1 MRICVVGTGY
11 VGLVAGAG
19 FAEFGNDVFCADID
33 EGKIA
38 RLLKRG
44 EIPIYEPGLETLVQR
59 NAAEERLRFTTDVGR
74 AVSDVD
80 AVFIAVGTPPGAD
93 GSADLSHVWDVARTV
108 GQHATGFTVVVTKS
122 TVPVGTG
129 DRVMQIL
136 QEAGP
141 GKDFAVVSNPEFLK
155 EGDAVND
162 FMKPQR
168 VVVGADDERAAEVM
182 RQLYRPFVR
191 TRDRLLLMDV
201 RSAEVTKY
209 ACNAMLATRISFMNE
224 MAALCDQVG
233 ANVAKVRQGMAWDD
247 RIGHALPLPRRGLR
261 RLLLPQGRQGD
272 HRHGPGRAA
281 CGCRSSR
288 RWRRSTRRRSAL
300 LADRGRWPTSAAT
313 PRARPWRCGAWPS
326 SPQTDDVREAPAV
339 TIADM
344 LLDAGASLRLHDP
357 GGPRDLQGAEL
368 PPSDRVIYCER
379 NYEAAEGADAL
390 LPGHRV
396 AGLPLPRLQAAQG
409 ADAGR
414 RALRRAQHLGPRDRT
429 RAGVY
434 VRVHRAPLIRLQLAS
449 TSSQWS

>member
-38 RLLKRG
+38 RLLQG
-44 EIPIYEPGLETLVQR
+44 EIPIYEPGLKPLVRR
-59 NAAEERLRFTTDVGR
+59 NAEEERLRFTTDVGQ

-93 GSADLSHVWDVARTV
+93 GSADLSHVWDVAKTV

-136 QEAGP
+136 KESGP

-168 VVVGADDERAAEVM
+168 VVVGANDERAAEVM
-182 RQLYRPFVR
+182 RQLYRPFLR
-191 TRDRLLLMDV
+191 TGNKLLLMDV

-209 ACNAMLATRISFMNE
+209 ACNSKLATRIALMND
-224 MAALCDQVG
+224 MAALCDHVG
-233 ANVAKVRQGMAWDD
+233 ANISKVREGMAWDD
-247 RIGHALPLPRRGLR
+247 RIGPRFLF
-261 RLLLPQGRQGD
+261 
-272 HRHGPGRAA
+272 PGVGYGGSCFPKDVKAIIATARDE
-281 CGCRSSR
+281 GMKLQILESVEEVNELQKG
-288 RWRRSTRRRSAL
+288 L
-300 LADRGRWPTSAAT
+300 LADKVLAHFGSEAKGKTVALWGLAFKPD
-313 PRARPWRCGAWPS
+313 
-326 SPQTDDVREAPAV
+326 TDDVREAPAA
-339 TIADM
+339 TIAHK

-357 GGPRDLQGAEL
+357 VAYETFKEL
-368 PPSDRVIYCER
+368 VPASDRVTYCKR

-390 LPGHRV
+390 CLITEWKAYRSPDFKKLKELMRG
-396 AGLPLPRLQAAQG
+396 AALF
-409 ADAGR
+409 DGR
-414 RALRRAQHLGPRDRT
+414 NIWNPETVRELGFT
-429 RAGVY
+429 Y
-434 VRVHRAPLIRLQLAS
+434 AS
-449 TSSQWS
+449 IGRP